1 MTSTLTLRDQ
11 SSLPSL
17 IARATSALA
26 SATSAA
32 EVLEARDAASNV
44 YDLAKRMARLAKAK
58 GAHDEVI
65 AAVYRA
71 QADALLIESQAKVRL
86 ADEYDAA
93 QARGDVAGHGGNRK
107 INVSDGNVEAT
118 AADIGLTR
126 KQIHEARKI
135 RDAEKNDPGITEKIL
150 NDKLSHGEEPTRSA
164 LKKEIGKTKSADRKV
179 RGKKPGVEVGDDE
192 WKRQQDSIRDG
203 YSKELQAHVAAKDA
217 AKTANKAKRANAD
230 LSDAE
235 RIEELEVEVIALE
248 NENGALKAKLKTFE
262 RLEIMFKDWT
272 EGGWDRV
279 VEAKDHTIAELQR
292 TAQARIAQ
300 ESSEKVRN
308 LNAMRGLA
316 KKLDKAGKGRDVFL
330 DLDEPKNG

>member
-1 MTSTLTLRDQ
+1 MTSPITLHEQ

-32 EVLEARDAASNV
+32 EVLEARDVASTV

-58 GAHDEVI
+58 EAHDEVI
-65 AAVYRA
+65 TAVYRA

-93 QARGDVAGHGGNRK
+93 QERGEVQRHGGQGKRD
-107 INVSDGNVEAT
+107 VSEENIPSVS
-118 AADIGLTR
+118 DIGLTR

-135 RDAEKNDPGITEKIL
+135 RDAEKSDPGITEKIL

-164 LKKEIGKTKSADRKV
+164 LKKEIGKKKV
-179 RGKKPGVEVGDDE
+179 VEREIRGKKRSVEVGDDE
-192 WKRQQDSIRDG
+192 WKRQQDDIKAG
-203 YSKELQAHVAAKDA
+203 YSKELQAHVAAQDA
-217 AKTANKAKRANAD
+217 AKAASKSKRADAD
-230 LSDAE
+230 LSGAG
-235 RIEELEVEVIALE
+235 RIEELEMEVIALE
-248 NENGALKAKLKTFE
+248 NENGALKAKLRTFE
-262 RLEIMFKDWT
+262 RLELMFKDWT

-279 VEAKDHTIAELQR
+279 VEAKDQTIAELQR

-316 KKLDKAGKGRDVFL
+316 KKLDKAGKGRDVYL